1 MWLTDLKHMILL
13 KAKDKVNNVSK
24 IFALSASKFISTHI
38 DLGTVKDDGIEKQIY
53 LESQCFLAS
62 GAG

>member
-1 MWLTDLKHMILL
+1 MILL

-24 IFALSASKFISTHI
+24 TFVLSASKLISIHI

-53 LESQCFLAS
+53 LASHCFLA
-62 GAG
+62 